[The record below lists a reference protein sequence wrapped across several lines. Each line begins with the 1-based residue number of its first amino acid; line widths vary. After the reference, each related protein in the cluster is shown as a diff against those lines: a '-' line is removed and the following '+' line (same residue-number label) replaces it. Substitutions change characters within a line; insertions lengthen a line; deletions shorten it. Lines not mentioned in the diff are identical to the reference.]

1 MLGLY
6 ENCVPVYT
14 SGNPSYTD
22 PAGQGNHIIDWEVKE
37 IAEQESEKFKR
48 WIKESI
54 QIRANKILTTNI
66 KKN

>member
-1 MLGLY
+1 MKT
-6 ENCVPVYT
+6 VYRYIPREILAT
-14 SGNPSYTD
+14 PT